1 MDFGGLDFG
10 ATDEGTGVMEIGGN
24 EMAGATGVSDGNGGS
39 EAPTRGGLGERV
51 GTEPGTDAD
60 RLAGGVVGCCE
71 RGTGTWLGVV
81 RAANIAGCESG
92 PARDGRRSAG
102 KTRE

>member
-1 MDFGGLDFG
+1 METGGS
-10 ATDEGTGVMEIGGN
+10 
-24 EMAGATGVSDGNGGS
+24 EMAGVSGVSDGNGGS

-51 GTEPGTDAD
+51 DAAETDAA
-60 RLAGGVVGCCE
+60 RLAGGVVGCWE